1 MGHLATGKLSRAS
14 VSTST
19 GPVGLAAIA
28 IAAFAVLIFWLE
40 RPFRAQ
46 APVDKTSTVPL
57 PALVAFSVPFQDGRG
72 EFDLNF
78 APNTRYLLV
87 VGSLGSAE
95 SRFSFGCSSR
105 KVSESRLI
113 PVDRIPMLGTR
124 RLAVTTEN
132 RVALKPLAASND
144 PSPQAATPIGERSR
158 TFSLHVTD
166 GTLDDPAQY
175 VTVRANAIATGR
187 HVRVYLD
194 DQQVPSSLAPGLVRS
209 VIELFDTDIVP
220 RFRGLLGTYRDVD
233 HDGRF
238 AILLSPWLAHLQG
251 GRTSVGGFVR
261 GSDFQSCLGRPF
273 SNRCDMM
280 YINSLTT
287 PGDHLR
293 TLLIH
298 EYTHAVCF
306 SRRTSDSTGLPK
318 FPDEEDWL
326 NEAIAHCAESLFG
339 GGWSNLDYRIAR
351 FLNEPSAYPLV
362 VSDYYRAGLWR
373 CHGCRG
379 ATYLFLRFCVEQFGA
394 QTLTRLIANPSR
406 GTQNLE
412 LATGHSFEEMF
423 RAWTLW
429 LAEAGWQKPAAL
441 TVRAGESPEPEL
453 APLDLYGSL
462 GDWGFAGPQSQRWN
476 VDTKQKPIELRGTSA
491 AYLELV
497 AGDGPGPRRICIQ
510 GTNGSMLLASVLRL
524 QDDSCSLRIDAEM
537 AANALLAKPARTGDR
552 IVHVVVHFPADSALT
567 VELIS
572 AEQNRGETRAST
584 CFAGADLKQIESRTS
599 KPAAETASSKSHEY
613 FLPAARLTDCSVPII
628 VSVIARDR
636 EGHRTPAR
644 AILPPTA
651 LLPTER
657 LAQHSR

>member
-1 MGHLATGKLSRAS
+1 L
-14 VSTST
+14 
-19 GPVGLAAIA
+19 
-28 IAAFAVLIFWLE
+28 WLE
-40 RPFRAQ
+40 RPFRSQ
-46 APVDKTSTVPL
+46 APVDETSTASF
-57 PALVAFSVPFQDGRG
+57 PALIPYSVPFQDGRA

-78 APNTRYLLV
+78 APKTRYLLV
-87 VGSLGSAE
+87 VGSMGSAE
-95 SRFSFGCSSR
+95 SRFTFDCSSR
-105 KVSESRLI
+105 KVPKARLI
-113 PVDRIPMLGTR
+113 PADRIPTLSTR
-124 RLAVTTEN
+124 RQAVTADY
-132 RVALKPLAASND
+132 RVASQPLAASKA
-144 PSPQAATPIGERSR
+144 PVPQAATPISAQTR

-175 VTVRANAIATGR
+175 ATVRAKPIATGR
-187 HVRVYLD
+187 HARVYLD
-194 DQQVPSSLAPGLVRS
+194 DQQAPSSLAPGLVRS

-238 AILLSPWLAHLQG
+238 AILLSPWLARLQG

-280 YINSLTT
+280 YINSQTS

-298 EYTHAVCF
+298 EYTHVVCF

-339 GGWSNLDYRIAR
+339 GGWSNLDYRVAR

-362 VSDYYRAGLWR
+362 VGDYYRAGLWR

-394 QTLTRLIANPSR
+394 QTLARLIANPCR

-412 LATGHSFEEMF
+412 LATGHPFEEIF

-429 LAEAGWQKPAAL
+429 LVEAGWQKPAAS
-441 TVRAGESPEPEL
+441 TVRAGELPEPEL

-462 GDWGFAGPQSQRWN
+462 GEWGFAGPQRQLWN
-476 VDTKQKPIELRGTSA
+476 VDTEQERIELRGTSA

-497 AGDGPGPRRICIQ
+497 AGEAPGPRRICVQ
-510 GTNGSMLLASVLRL
+510 GTAGSMLLASVIHL
-524 QDDSCSLRIDAEM
+524 DDDFRSPTIDAEM
-537 AANALLAKPARTGDR
+537 ASNNLQTIPASTSDR
-552 IVHVVVHFPADSALT
+552 LVHVVVHCPADSELT
-567 VELIS
+567 VEQIS
-572 AEQNRGETRAST
+572 AEQNVGETRASI
-584 CFAGADLKQIESRTS
+584 CFAGPDLKRIESRTS
-599 KPAAETASSKSHEY
+599 NPAANTVSSKSHEY
-613 FLPAARLTDCSVPII
+613 YLPAARLTDCSVPII
-628 VSVIARDR
+628 VSVVALDR
-636 EGHRTPAR
+636 NGHRTSAR
-644 AILPPTA
+644 AVLPPSVFPHA
-651 LLPTER
+651 ER
-657 LAQHSR
+657 LVQHSP